1 MALDVLKESQNRVTS
16 MSMIHEKL
24 YQSRDFMHVEIGE
37 YIEKLVND
45 LLYSYA
51 IPKGQIVPQIEYDDI
66 ELNIET
72 SIPCGLII
80 SELVSNS
87 FKYAFPD
94 GKTGKITVSLRN
106 HGDGYLLIVGDDGV
120 GLPEDLEFTRTD
132 SLGLELVNNL
142 VDQVDGTIE
151 LDKRCGTKF
160 IIKFRELEYKKRI

>member
-1 MALDVLKESQNRVTS
+1 

-24 YQSRDFMHVEIGE
+24 YQSHDFMHVEIGE

-51 IPKGQIVPQIEYDDI
+51 VPKDQIVPHVEYDDI

-87 FKYAFPD
+87 LKYAFPE
-94 GKTGKITVSLRN
+94 GKTGKITVSLRY
-106 HGDGYLLIVGDDGV
+106 HGEGYLLEVGDDGV
-120 GLPEDLEFTRTD
+120 GLPENLEFTRTD

-160 IIKFRELEYKKRI
+160 IIKFRELEYKKRM